1 MIEFRFGRAGKLI
14 PLLVAAVFILIAAL
28 HESSVAGY
36 TLAFFMSI
44 IIGSV
49 FAKDTK
55 AFGEAALGGLRNP
68 MFPTVA
74 IAIILASIAGKLVS
88 ESGMITALSDIL
100 ISFDVSSSFYVA
112 MSFLLCCVL
121 SMSTGTSVGTYI
133 VAMPIFFPVGVSL
146 GADPLILVGA
156 VASGGLFGDNLA
168 PISDTTIAS
177 ATTQQAEMSDVVRTR
192 CRYSIPVALLCF
204 IIFFLLGGGKGGHII
219 AAQSESNPVSLVMLL
234 VPGTVIFLCLRKV
247 SLIVSLSVGIIVG
260 TVLGLVCGIFT
271 FSSLFSYPGGFTV
284 GGVFIEAIEGSAS
297 TVFMLIGAFMFL
309 GVLEEADIIGKI
321 GRAMTHIARG
331 RRSTE
336 LSIMVA
342 VGLGGALTGVCTV
355 SMVALGPIIHEIG
368 ERAGIRR
375 ERCANLMDCGGL
387 SLTSIAPWTVHAVL
401 PASLAMLAVPDI
413 PVSPMNVVMNN
424 FYPLLMAVLILLTIA
439 FDLSGRTKENG
450 VPFSA

>member
-88 ESGMITALSDIL
+88 VSGMITALSDIL

-156 VASGGLFGDNLA
+156 VASGGLFGDNKVMQSIGSFPFGHKNSPAPLSTRLA
-168 PISDTTIAS
+168 GLPTGHYIFVVKHHNS
-177 ATTQQAEMSDVVRTR
+177 AVFTNKAMKICR
-192 CRYSIPVALLCF
+192 C
-204 IIFFLLGGGKGGHII
+204 K
-219 AAQSESNPVSLVMLL
+219 
-234 VPGTVIFLCLRKV
+234 
-247 SLIVSLSVGIIVG
+247 
-260 TVLGLVCGIFT
+260 
-271 FSSLFSYPGGFTV
+271 
-284 GGVFIEAIEGSAS
+284 
-297 TVFMLIGAFMFL
+297 
-309 GVLEEADIIGKI
+309 
-321 GRAMTHIARG
+321 
-331 RRSTE
+331 
-336 LSIMVA
+336 
-342 VGLGGALTGVCTV
+342 
-355 SMVALGPIIHEIG
+355 
-368 ERAGIRR
+368 
-375 ERCANLMDCGGL
+375 GL
-387 SLTSIAPWTVHAVL
+387 SRDHNVFRVFRVQRYFMSGLIKRHH
-401 PASLAMLAVPDI
+401 
-413 PVSPMNVVMNN
+413 VSC
-424 FYPLLMAVLILLTIA
+424 L
-439 FDLSGRTKENG
+439 
-450 VPFSA
+450 